1 MSDRWK
7 RLLRHVPALLGVA
20 LLIGA
25 IYVVQKEFRSLKVE
39 DIHRSLSSIPI
50 RALVMAAIWTF
61 AAYGILTF
69 YDRLGTIYAG
79 RAVSYGKVAFASF
92 CAYALSHNL
101 GFAAVS
107 GAAVRYRLYAHWGL
121 TPAQIARVIAFCSLT
136 FGLGGLVLG
145 GIILV
150 LEPGSVPFV
159 GDKVPHWVLYGVAGL
174 MWAVDIVYLTLAQVL
189 GRFRLFGHD
198 IELPGLRMALLQV
211 LLAAADVAV
220 TAAIFYALLPDVPGL
235 TYWRFVAV
243 YLASYSAGL
252 MATIPGGLGVFDGA
266 MLIGLAPWV
275 EAPVIVSA
283 ILVFRLYY
291 YIIPLFLAG
300 GMFTANEL
308 MVRGRTLVA
317 ARGGAPVPGAV
328 AGASASPARSATRIS
343 EPDFAVAAGTG
354 VVALCGF
361 LLLSLGVLEQRP
373 DFSWID
379 SDFAEVMSQAGQF
392 APSLIGAALMVL
404 AAALSQRVNLAW
416 SATIAL
422 LLLGAAFTVAQSE
435 PIWIPVVLVLAAVLI
450 APYRTAFY
458 RHARLLAGPLQ
469 ASTALPLF
477 TLVVCVLAL
486 ATFER
491 HVRWLSDNSWWE
503 VILSP
508 EVPNSLRASVAATV
522 LLGLGAMWRLLR
534 PRRVTW
540 APWGTDERLRYA
552 QLGAIPP
559 VAADGIVWGEAE
571 RAGVPFRRMGRTLM
585 ALGDPAGADSDRIS
599 AIWRLRDLAQ
609 QEGREPAV
617 WRAGRSLLKVYAGLG
632 LSALPLDAAG
642 QPVDASEDLEPPGP
656 GHSPSDMFLVCM
668 LERDLPT
675 LLPLLATLPPAEGAA
690 PVPDRAVLA
699 EPMTQ
704 R

>member
-1 MSDRWK
+1 MNERLK
-7 RLLRHVPALLGVA
+7 RILRHAPAVLGVA
-20 LLIGA
+20 LLVGA
-25 IYVVQKEFRSLKVE
+25 IYAVQKEFRSLKVE
-39 DIHRSLSSIPI
+39 DIHRSLAAIPN
-50 RALVMAAIWTF
+50 RALVFSALWTL

-121 TPAQIARVIAFCSLT
+121 TAAQIGKVIAFCSLT
-136 FGLGGLVLG
+136 FGLGGILLAG
-145 GIILV
+145 LILV
-150 LEPGSVPFV
+150 IEPSAVPFF
-159 GDKVPHWVLYGVAGL
+159 GDRLPHGVMYGIAAL
-174 MWAVDIVYLTLAQVL
+174 FWAVDIAYVTLARVL
-189 GRFRLFGHD
+189 GTFRVFGHD
-198 IELPGLRMALLQV
+198 VELPGLRMALLQV

-220 TAAIFYALLPDVPGL
+220 TAAIFYALLPDAPGL
-235 TYWRFVAV
+235 TYLRFVGV

-252 MATIPGGLGVFDGA
+252 VATIPGGLGVFDGA
-266 MLIGLAPWV
+266 MLLGLAPYV

-300 GMFTANEL
+300 GMFAGNEIL
-308 MVRGRTLVA
+308 VRGRSLVRERRHVPA
-317 ARGGAPVPGAV
+317 AVVPIG
-328 AGASASPARSATRIS
+328 RIS

-354 VVALCGF
+354 AVALCGF

-379 SDFAEVMSQAGQF
+379 SDFAEVMAQAGQF
-392 APSLIGAALMVL
+392 VPSLIGAALMVL

-416 SATIAL
+416 TATIGL
-422 LLLGAAFTVAQSE
+422 LLLGAAFTVAQQE
-435 PIWIPVVLVLAAVLI
+435 PLWIPCMLILAALLI
-450 APYRTAFY
+450 APYRSAFY

-469 ASTALPLF
+469 TSTALPLF

-491 HVRWLSDNSWWE
+491 HVRWLADNSWWE
-503 VILSP
+503 VVLSP

-522 LLGLGAMWRLLR
+522 VLGLGAMWRLLR

-540 APWGTDERLRYA
+540 APWTAEQRLRFA
-552 QLGAIPP
+552 SLGVLPP
-559 VAADGIVWGEAE
+559 VLADGVVWGEAE
-571 RAGVPFRRMGRTLM
+571 RAGIPFRRLGYMLI
-585 ALGDPAGADSDRIS
+585 ALGDPAGAESDRIS

-609 QEGREPAV
+609 QEGRHPAV
-617 WRAGRSLLKVYAGLG
+617 WRAGWSLLKVYAGFG

-642 QPVDASEDLEPPGP
+642 QPTDLLDAPDRPAATA
-656 GHSPSDMFLVCM
+656 FLVCVV
-668 LERDLPT
+668 ERDLPT
-675 LLPLLATLPPAEGAA
+675 LLALLPQLPHPQGLQPAETPLA
-690 PVPDRAVLA
+690 PQPVTHP
-699 EPMTQ
+699 
-704 R
+704 